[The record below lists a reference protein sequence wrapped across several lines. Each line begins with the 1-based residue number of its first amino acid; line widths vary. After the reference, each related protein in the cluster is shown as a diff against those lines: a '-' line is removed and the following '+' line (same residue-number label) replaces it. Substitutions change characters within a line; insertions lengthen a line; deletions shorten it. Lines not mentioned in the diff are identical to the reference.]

1 MDMIKLLLINE
12 SFTNPIF
19 YRRWE
24 LLAEQHKDW
33 DITLLAPRKEDIKA
47 VKNSFGRDMTIQGKI
62 IEKGN
67 FHIKLFDKKFLPF
80 LGWYS
85 PDFKQYINDL
95 RPDVIYN
102 IGGHHQVSVIQLTR
116 LRNKYLPTSKMLS
129 FSMRGP
135 QYNLSYYKKR
145 CESLSKYIQR
155 RLYYLYA
162 KPAVSYY
169 NKQVDAVFCHYPD
182 AVRCFREE
190 GYKGPIYMQTQVGVN
205 PELFHENQLWREE
218 IRNKYNIGDKTFVF
232 GSATRFTQDKGLY
245 DIINALPKEGDW
257 LYLMMGSGMEE
268 EESKLKQLIKE
279 RGLENKV
286 ILPGFIKLQ
295 EMPKYWNAIDCM
307 LHVPKETLRWVETF
321 SIALVQCMIS
331 GKPVI
336 GSDSGSVPYQI
347 GPDGIII
354 PEGDVQAL
362 HDKIAWVLSHQDEAK
377 EIGKKLQARTYSSFS
392 IMHLNEMFYDT
403 VMEDVLQG
411 KYDENKIDM
420 ANYKTQAERK
430 NEKQKD

>member
-47 VKNSFGRDMTIQGKI
+47 GKNSFGRDFTIQGNI
-62 IEKGN
+62 VEKEN
-67 FHIKLFDKKFLPF
+67 FHIKLFEKKYLPF

-85 PDFKQYINDL
+85 SDFKHYINDL

-102 IGGHHQVSVIQLTR
+102 IGGHHQVSVIQLIR
-116 LRNKYLPTSKMLS
+116 LRNRYLPSAKMLS

-145 CESLSKYIQR
+145 CESLFKYVQR

-169 NKQVDAVFCHYPD
+169 NHNVDAVFCHYPD

-190 GYKGPIYMQTQVGVN
+190 GYRGPIYMQTQVGVN
-205 PELFHENQLWREE
+205 PELFHEDEQWRKE
-218 IRNKYNIGDKTFVF
+218 IRDKYGISDSTFVF
-232 GSATRFTQDKGLY
+232 GSATRFTPNKGLY
-245 DIINALPKEGDW
+245 DIIQALPQDGDW
-257 LYLMMGSGMEE
+257 VYIMMGSGLDEE
-268 EESKLKQLIKE
+268 ERQLKELINE
-279 RGLENKV
+279 RGLNSKI
-286 ILPGFIKLQ
+286 ILPGFIQLKD
-295 EMPKYWNAIDCM
+295 MPKYWNAIDCM

-321 SIALVQCMIS
+321 SIALVQSMIT

-336 GSDSGSVPYQI
+336 GSNSGSVPYQI

-354 PEGDVQAL
+354 PEGDVNAL
-362 HDKIAWVLSHQDEAK
+362 REKIEWILSHQEEAK
-377 EIGKKLQARTYSSFS
+377 VIGKKLQARTCRSFS
-392 IMHLNEMFYDT
+392 IQHLNEMFYDT

-411 KYDENKIDM
+411 KYDESKLDM
-420 ANYKTQAERK
+420 ANYITQSER
-430 NEKQKD
+430 NHEK

>member
-1 MDMIKLLLINE
+1 MVKLLLINE

-24 LLAEQHKDW
+24 LLAEQHTDW

-47 VKNSFGRDMTIQGKI
+47 SINSFGKDLTIQGNVIDKD
-62 IEKGN
+62 N
-67 FHIKLFDKKFLPF
+67 FHIKLFEKKFLPY

-85 PDFKQYINDL
+85 PDFKRYINDL
-95 RPDVIYN
+95 KPDIIYN
-102 IGGHHQVSVIQLTR
+102 IGGHHQLSVIQLIR
-116 LRNKYLPTSKMLS
+116 LRNKYLPSAKMLS

-135 QYNLSYYKKR
+135 QYNISYYRKKIKPF
-145 CESLSKYIQR
+145 SQYLR
-155 RLYYLYA
+155 RWLYSLYA
-162 KPAVSYY
+162 KPAVAYY
-169 NKQVDAVFCHYPD
+169 NEHVDAVFCHYPD

-205 PELFHENQLWREE
+205 PELFHEDEQWRKE
-218 IRNKYNIGDKTFVF
+218 IRNQYNISDSTFVF
-232 GSATRFTQDKGLY
+232 GSATRFTPNKGLY
-245 DIINALPKEGDW
+245 DIINALPQEGDW
-257 LYLMMGSGMEE
+257 LYLMMGSGVDEE
-268 EESKLKQLIKE
+268 ERQLKELINE
-279 RGLENKV
+279 RGLNSKI
-286 ILPGFIKLQ
+286 ILPGFIQLKD
-295 EMPKYWNAIDCM
+295 MPKYWNAIDCM

-321 SIALVQCMIS
+321 SIALVQGMII

-362 HDKIAWVLSHQDEAK
+362 HEKISWVLSHQEEAR
-377 EIGKKLQARTYSSFS
+377 EIGKKQQARTYSCFS

-411 KYDENKIDM
+411 KYDENKVDM
-420 ANYKTQAERK
+420 TKYKTQSERN
-430 NEKQKD
+430 NEKQKDK